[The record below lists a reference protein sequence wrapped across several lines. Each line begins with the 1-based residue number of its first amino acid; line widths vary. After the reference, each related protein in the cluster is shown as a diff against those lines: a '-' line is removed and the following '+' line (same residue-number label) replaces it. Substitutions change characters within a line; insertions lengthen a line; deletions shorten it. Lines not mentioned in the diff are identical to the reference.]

1 MDQVQVQPNETLVLD
16 QRRVDGKWHGS
27 AMFLR
32 VIWQLSCMI
41 SFGKNMVT
49 GDDVTPWGTDLLG
62 VKVQSCYKRY
72 NKPWKAMS
80 LLVI

>member
-1 MDQVQVQPNETLVLD
+1 MPNPWHGGWAAEGLARLDQVQVQPNGTLVLD
-16 QRRVDGKWHGS
+16 RRHVDGKWHGS

-32 VIWQLSCMI
+32 VIWQLSCMT

-62 VKVQSCYKRY
+62 VKVQ
-72 NKPWKAMS
+72 
-80 LLVI
+80 